1 MDDTMPRREPDAAL
15 DAPHTTPAGTDPAD
29 RADLAR
35 AAQEARSAGQPARAA
50 EAWRALLRRFPEDWR
65 AALELER
72 DMAAGGRYAE
82 SDPLFRRAARHLPDE
97 AWLAHYTALYAF
109 HQPDLDA
116 LDARARDILARRPG
130 DATVYALLGDIARQR
145 RDFAAAEAWYTRAAA
160 LDPAR
165 AEYAAGSR
173 AARRYRHLSR
183 RLPDWPAEGGE
194 YAVAVLNLDR
204 NTERRVEMERRFQ
217 DAPVP
222 VFRVPGVEGGRLPL
236 AAVGRLTG
244 GEAGAGQRGTLG
256 CFLGHA
262 AAWEE
267 VVRRGL
273 AHCLIV
279 EDDVIPL
286 LPLPPRLGPLGLPA
300 GWDVCF
306 VNDRMAP
313 PDGEGS
319 DGEGDEEGFRT
330 VALARA
336 VRGFAP
342 DHNAPGADG
351 YLVSAAGAHK
361 LLEWVARDGF
371 AGDVDWRLLAYG
383 LTPDEVASLPRAGH
397 AWGVLDA
404 MARRVGRAERLR
416 AHVLCPA
423 LIRTVPVSSD
433 REDENRAV

>member
-1 MDDTMPRREPDAAL
+1 MNDPTPPRGPDAAPAAP
-15 DAPHTTPAGTDPAD
+15 DAAPPEADPAS
-29 RADLAR
+29 RATLAR
-35 AAQEARSAGQPARAA
+35 AAQEARDAGYPARAA
-50 EAWRALLRRFPEDWR
+50 EMWRALLRRWPEDWR

-82 SDPLFRRAARHLPDE
+82 ADPLFRRAARHLPDDE
-97 AWLAHYTALYAF
+97 WLAHHTVLYAF

-116 LDARARDILARRPG
+116 LDARARAILARRPD
-130 DATVYALLGDIARQR
+130 DATVHALLGEIARQG
-145 RDFAAAEAWYTRAAA
+145 RDFAAAEGHFTRAAA

-183 RLPDWPAEGGE
+183 RLAEQPAAGGE

-204 NTERRVEMERRFQ
+204 NTERRAEMERRFR

-244 GEAGAGQRGTLG
+244 AEASTGSRGTLG

-267 VVRRGL
+267 VLRRGL

-286 LPLPPRLGPLGLPA
+286 LPLPPRLGPLGLPE

-306 VNDRMAP
+306 VNDRMEP
-313 PDGEGS
+313 RPDGEG
-319 DGEGDEEGFRT
+319 DGEGFRT
-330 VALARA
+330 VPLARA

-351 YLVSAAGAHK
+351 YLVSAAGART
-361 LLEWVARDGF
+361 LLDWVARDGF

-383 LTPDEVASLPRAGH
+383 LSPDDVAALPRDGH
-397 AWGVLDA
+397 AWGVLDT

-433 REDENRAV
+433 REDENRVG